1 MSALLKQYI
10 MESLAEMQDHRVPN
24 QLVPKGSKKQ
34 SKEKTA
40 DKETEE
46 EIDETNVVANIMGFS
61 GPLGVD
67 SEDMK
72 GPGAGP
78 KKKKS
83 RKSFVRWK

>member
-1 MSALLKQYI
+1 MSALLRKFI
-10 MESLAEMQDHRVPN
+10 AEALAEIQDPRVPN
-24 QLVPKGSKKQ
+24 QMIPSKGSKKQ
-34 SKEKTA
+34 E
-40 DKETEE
+40 ETEE
-46 EIDETNVVANIMGFS
+46 EKDEMDEMNVVANIMGFS

-83 RKSFVRWK
+83 RKDIARWK